1 MSKDPFD
8 FSPEP
13 DRYAVMGDPVD
24 HSLSPRIHTLF
35 AEQTGQQLTYEAI
48 RVDQGGLA
56 QALGNFGAAGGRG
69 ANITVPL
76 KERAYAL
83 ADELSDRARLAGA
96 VNTLTLDGDRL
107 AGDNTDGAGLVADLT
122 ENLGWP
128 LAGSSIL
135 LVGAGGA
142 ARGVIA
148 PLLEAGPARLLVVNR
163 TPDRAREL
171 ADHFRHLGPVE
182 GGGLPAAQ
190 GPFDIIINAT
200 AASLAAEVPD
210 LPAEAVGEQTW
221 VYDMM
226 YGAEPTAFLGWAA
239 GRGAAELA
247 DGLGMLVGQAAESF
261 RIWRGVRPD
270 AAAVLETL
278 RRELLSAG

>member
-1 MSKDPFD
+1 MSQDPFD
-8 FSPEP
+8 FRPDP
-13 DRYAVMGDPVD
+13 DRYAVMGDPID

-35 AEQTGQQLTYEAI
+35 AEQTGQALTYEAI
-48 RVDQGGLA
+48 QVDQGGLA
-56 QALGNFGAAGGRG
+56 QALGNFGASGGRG

-96 VNTLTLDGDRL
+96 VNTLTLTEGRL
-107 AGDNTDGAGLVADLT
+107 IADNTDGAGLVADLT

-128 LAGSSIL
+128 LAGASIL

-182 GGGLPAAQ
+182 GGGLAAAQ

-210 LPAEAVGEQTW
+210 LPAEAIGEHTR

-239 GRGAAELA
+239 ARGAAELA

-270 AAAVLETL
+270 AAAVLATL
-278 RRELLSAG
+278 RQELISGG